1 MMSIMTIPAPHPATR
16 PRLQQGVGVG
26 RAGTRAGLRRG
37 RWAPLAPTSGVAIC
51 PQGPREPVSLTG
63 TQAWSPVPLGASSV
77 PTAAQASGWGLWRS
91 RGSSGRAGLL
101 LPAAGPAS
109 TPLPRVGPE
118 QGGQGAIGWGA
129 SALHLEVGSQG
140 GVLARAPLRGGLGI
154 WKESRRVGSRRASGA
169 REAPSLPVP
178 PAREALC
185 PVRVGQ
191 SGCQPLVLMHSFP
204 HSFIHPLIHSSI
216 HPLIHSFTLPFIH
229 SFTHSSIHSFS
240 HSLIYLF
247 TIYSFIHSSNN
258 ADQGQVPGT
267 AEVPGRDID
276 APPHK
281 GTEGSVEH
289 REKTGGWLP
298 RGRDPRAGPEAGAG
312 VQEEEGPVSA
322 EV

>member
-101 LPAAGPAS
+101 LPTAGPAS

-154 WKESRRVGSRRASGA
+154 WKESRRVGSHRASGA

-191 SGCQPLVLMHSFP
+191 SGCQRLVLMHSFP
-204 HSFIHPLIHSSI
+204 HSFTHPLIHSSI
-216 HPLIHSFTLPFIH
+216 HPFIHLSIHSLI
-229 SFTHSSIHSFS
+229 HSSIHS
-240 HSLIYLF
+240 LIHP
-247 TIYSFIHSSNN
+247 FIHSPTHSSTYSPFTHSFILQTMLTR
-258 ADQGQVPGT
+258 ARFQALQRCQG
-267 AEVPGRDID
+267 EI
-276 APPHK
+276 
-281 GTEGSVEH
+281 
-289 REKTGGWLP
+289 
-298 RGRDPRAGPEAGAG
+298 
-312 VQEEEGPVSA
+312 
-322 EV
+322 